1 MGGIIS
7 NKERLQLYITKLVL
21 EMQIDK
27 DFRCNSPAKKSGI
40 ALSRNVRVQ
49 PENNGI
55 TIKFEIPINN
65 KESRNANKP
74 DYEPKRSRTIK
85 NSHTDK
91 VR

>member
-1 MGGIIS
+1 MNIIG
-7 NKERLQLYITKLVL
+7 ELQFAL
-21 EMQIDK
+21 EFLIIK
-27 DFRCNSPAKKSGI
+27 HNFLFVCNSPGKMSGI

-49 PENNGI
+49 PEKIGI
-55 TIKFEIPINN
+55 TIKFEIPIKN

-74 DYEPKRSRTIK
+74 DNEPKRSRTIK

>member
-1 MGGIIS
+1 MENYEFNIEEFEKRI
-7 NKERLQLYITKLVL
+7 KKFY
-21 EMQIDK
+21 
-27 DFRCNSPAKKSGI
+27 RCNSPGKMSGI

-49 PENNGI
+49 PEKIGI
-55 TIKFEIPINN
+55 TIKFEIPIKN

-74 DYEPKRSRTIK
+74 DNEPKRSRTIK